1 MQETLSLMGL
11 GFVNAVTPI
20 NLLIMFLS
28 TAMGIT
34 IGCLPG
40 LSAAMGVALLLP
52 ITFGMDP
59 ASGLITLGGIYCG
72 ARYFRRFNQRHS
84 DSYAWH
90 AGFCRN
96 RY

>member
-40 LSAAMGVALLLP
+40 LSA
-52 ITFGMDP
+52 I
-59 ASGLITLGGIYCG
+59 
-72 ARYFRRFNQRHS
+72 
-84 DSYAWH
+84 
-90 AGFCRN
+90 
-96 RY
+96 

>member
-52 ITFGMDP
+52 AVFTAALFSAVQSAP
-59 ASGLITLGGIYCG
+59 
-72 ARYFRRFNQRHS
+72 F
-84 DSYAWH
+84 
-90 AGFCRN
+90 
-96 RY
+96 

>member
-59 ASGLITLGGIYCG
+59 AYGLITLGGI
-72 ARYFRRFNQRHS
+72 
-84 DSYAWH
+84 
-90 AGFCRN
+90 
-96 RY
+96 